1 MKIINV
7 ERFSYFQSEMLE
19 FQKKAFSIPKA
30 RRGRANYCKN
40 GPKIESS
47 AEGVRVGQGIM
58 IEKHGL

>member
-7 ERFSYFQSEMLE
+7 QRFSCFPNEMLE

-30 RRGRANYCKN
+30 RRRRANYRKN
-40 GPKIESS
+40 GAKIKGSV
-47 AEGVRVGQGIM
+47 EGARVGQGIM